1 MGQLD
6 IESLDNAVVLILT
19 YDIHEEPIGHGSGFI
34 IDQNGTVV
42 TNYHVIDNAYTI
54 IVRLDINGKLTDFE
68 VEKVISGDH
77 DIDLATMLLK
87 NPGQI
92 NLPSLNISKSLPK
105 KGEDCWTIGTPF
117 KEDFMN
123 SVTEGIVSNIY
134 PEGLGNWDGYILQ
147 VSAPFSEGS
156 SGGALVNSFGEVI
169 GVTCGGHDH
178 ETAARAN
185 INFAVWIG
193 ELEELPSINKPT
205 VLDTTVYYNSQLS
218 QSFGILL
225 EDFRADNLN
234 VEKIL
239 EYYVQCAELRTNMFG
254 EYQSELPFI
263 YEYIGLLYYE
273 LANFELAIKWIFKS
287 LDIHQKVSEESLL
300 EVLNSERHCGL
311 AFKLAVCYEQTKDL
325 NNALTYYIES
335 VKINQ
340 EHFGRLHHKTK
351 NAVRMARKLAQDLK
365 RESDLPEWM
374 ITIREA

>member
-1 MGQLD
+1 
-6 IESLDNAVVLILT
+6 
-19 YDIHEEPIGHGSGFI
+19 
-34 IDQNGTVV
+34 
-42 TNYHVIDNAYTI
+42 
-54 IVRLDINGKLTDFE
+54 
-68 VEKVISGDH
+68 
-77 DIDLATMLLK
+77 
-87 NPGQI
+87 
-92 NLPSLNISKSLPK
+92 
-105 KGEDCWTIGTPF
+105 
-117 KEDFMN
+117 
-123 SVTEGIVSNIY
+123 
-134 PEGLGNWDGYILQ
+134 
-147 VSAPFSEGS
+147 VSAPFSQGS

-193 ELEELPSINKPT
+193 ELEELPSINKPI

-234 VEKIL
+234 IEKIL

>member
-6 IESLDNAVVLILT
+6 IETLDNAVVLILT
-19 YDIHEEPIGHGSGFI
+19 YDINEEPIGHGSGFI

-54 IVRLDINGKLTDFE
+54 IARLDINGRLIDFE
-68 VEKVISGDH
+68 VEKVISGDY
-77 DIDLATMLLK
+77 DIDLATILLK
-87 NPGQI
+87 NPNQI

-117 KEDFMN
+117 DDDFMN

-134 PEGLGNWDGYILQ
+134 PNGVGRWHSHIIQ
-147 VSAPFSEGS
+147 VSAPFSQGS

-193 ELEELPSINKPT
+193 ELEELPSINKPI

-234 VEKIL
+234 IEKIL

-273 LANFELAIKWIFKS
+273 LANFELAIKWILKS

-340 EHFGRLHHKTK
+340 EHFGRLHHKTQ
-351 NAVRMARKLAQDLK
+351 NADRMARKLAQDLK

>member
-19 YDIHEEPIGHGSGFI
+19 YDINEEPIGHGSGFI

-54 IVRLDINGKLTDFE
+54 IARLDINGRLIDFE
-68 VEKVISGDH
+68 VEKVISGDY
-77 DIDLATMLLK
+77 DIDLATILLK
-87 NPGQI
+87 NPNQI

-117 KEDFMN
+117 DDDFMN

-134 PEGLGNWDGYILQ
+134 PNGVGRWHSHIIQ
-147 VSAPFSEGS
+147 VSAPFSQGS

-193 ELEELPSINKPT
+193 ELEELPSINKPI

-234 VEKIL
+234 IEKIL

-273 LANFELAIKWIFKS
+273 LANFELAIKWILKS

-340 EHFGRLHHKTK
+340 EHFGSLHHKTQ
-351 NAVRMARKLAQDLK
+351 NADRMARKLAQDLK

>member
-1 MGQLD
+1 
-6 IESLDNAVVLILT
+6 
-19 YDIHEEPIGHGSGFI
+19 
-34 IDQNGTVV
+34 
-42 TNYHVIDNAYTI
+42 
-54 IVRLDINGKLTDFE
+54 LDINGKLTDFE
-68 VEKVISGDH
+68 VEKVISGDY
-77 DIDLATMLLK
+77 DIDLATILLK
-87 NPGQI
+87 NPNQI

-117 KEDFMN
+117 DDDFMN

-134 PEGLGNWDGYILQ
+134 PNGVGRWHSHIIQ
-147 VSAPFSEGS
+147 VSAPFSQGS

-193 ELEELPSINKPT
+193 ELEELPSINKPI

-234 VEKIL
+234 IEKIL

-273 LANFELAIKWIFKS
+273 LANFELAIKWILKS

-335 VKINQ
+335 VKINH
-340 EHFGRLHHKTK
+340 EHFGSLHHKTL
-351 NAVRMARKLAQDLK
+351 NADRMARKLAQDLK

>member
-1 MGQLD
+1 
-6 IESLDNAVVLILT
+6 
-19 YDIHEEPIGHGSGFI
+19 
-34 IDQNGTVV
+34 VV

-54 IVRLDINGKLTDFE
+54 IARLDINGRLIDFE
-68 VEKVISGDH
+68 VEKVISGDY
-77 DIDLATMLLK
+77 DIDLATILLK
-87 NPGQI
+87 NPNQI

-117 KEDFMN
+117 DDDFMN

-134 PEGLGNWDGYILQ
+134 PNGVGRWHSHIIQ
-147 VSAPFSEGS
+147 VSAPFSQGS

-193 ELEELPSINKPT
+193 ELEELPSINKPI

-234 VEKIL
+234 IEKIL

-273 LANFELAIKWIFKS
+273 LANFELAIKWILKS

-340 EHFGRLHHKTK
+340 EHFGRLHHKTQ
-351 NAVRMARKLAQDLK
+351 NADRMARKLAQDLK

>member
-6 IESLDNAVVLILT
+6 IETLDNAVVLILT
-19 YDIHEEPIGHGSGFI
+19 YDINEEPIGHGSGFI

-68 VEKVISGDH
+68 VEKVISGDY
-77 DIDLATMLLK
+77 DIDLATILLK
-87 NPGQI
+87 NPNQI

-117 KEDFMN
+117 DDDFMN

-134 PEGLGNWDGYILQ
+134 PNGVGRWHSHIIQ
-147 VSAPFSEGS
+147 VSAPFSQGS

-193 ELEELPSINKPT
+193 ELEELPSINKPI

-234 VEKIL
+234 IEKIL

-273 LANFELAIKWIFKS
+273 LANFELAIKWILKS

-335 VKINQ
+335 VKINH
-340 EHFGRLHHKTK
+340 EHFGSLHHKTL
-351 NAVRMARKLAQDLK
+351 NADRMARKLAQDLK

>member
-6 IESLDNAVVLILT
+6 IETLDNAVVLILT
-19 YDIHEEPIGHGSGFI
+19 YDINEEPIGHGSGFI

-54 IVRLDINGKLTDFE
+54 IARLDINGRLIDFE
-68 VEKVISGDH
+68 VEKVISGDY
-77 DIDLATMLLK
+77 DIDLATILLK
-87 NPGQI
+87 NPNQI

-117 KEDFMN
+117 DDDFMN

-134 PEGLGNWDGYILQ
+134 PNGVGRWHSHIIQ
-147 VSAPFSEGS
+147 VSAPFSQGS

-193 ELEELPSINKPT
+193 ELEELPSINKPI

-234 VEKIL
+234 IEKIL
-239 EYYVQCAELRTNMFG
+239 EYYVQCAELRTTMFG

-273 LANFELAIKWIFKS
+273 LANFELAIKWILKS

-340 EHFGRLHHKTK
+340 EHFGRLHHKTQ
-351 NAVRMARKLAQDLK
+351 NADRMARKLAQDLK